1 VRYSILGPVKASGGN
16 GPAPLGGPKQRTVLA
31 HLILSPSRVVPADQ
45 LIEAVWG
52 ETPPEAARGILQTY
66 VSRLRSVLGPNTIE
80 SHPPGY
86 LLRADPEDVDAF
98 RFEHLLR
105 EARRGA
111 VDPKHAVRT
120 LSEALDLW
128 RGPALADLA
137 DEASFSVEIARLEEL
152 RLQATEERIA
162 AELELG
168 LQAQSVAE
176 LESLTRMHPLRE
188 RLWEELILAL
198 YRIGRP
204 ADALA
209 AYERAR
215 SILADELGTDPS
227 RDLRALHERILREDP
242 ELEPPGEPLRGYR
255 ILEQIGEG
263 AFGVVYRALQ
273 PQIGREVA
281 IKALPPELAN
291 HPDFVR
297 RFEHEA
303 QIVARLEHPHIV
315 PLYDYWREPD
325 AAYLVMR
332 FLRGGSLEDLL
343 RDGPLKPEDAATIL
357 DHVASALAAAHRQG
371 VVHRDVK
378 PGNVLLDE
386 EGNAYLSDF
395 GVALDAGSF
404 ERSSGTM
411 VRGTPSYLSPEQIR
425 LDPASP
431 RSDVYGLGIV
441 LFEMLTGTY
450 PFPDGSLTA
459 LLDRHLRDP
468 LPPAR
473 DSRPDLPHD
482 ADEVI
487 ARATAKEEERRFT
500 DPLELAA
507 AFRAA
512 VEGSATIRRSVQV
525 RNPFKGLRAFLE
537 ADAADFYG
545 REALTSRLIRR
556 LGEDTDGARFLA
568 VVGPSGSG
576 KSSVVR
582 AGLVPALR
590 RGTLPGS
597 ERWFVVNILPG
608 PHPLRELETALLGVA
623 VDPPPALMDELE
635 HDPLGLLRVAHRVL
649 PDPDAELVIV
659 LDQLEEIFTLVKDE
673 DERAHVLASLR
684 AAAVQPDSRVR
695 IVTTLRADFFD
706 EPLLVRGFGD
716 LLAARTEPIGPMS
729 LEELER
735 AIVAP
740 ADRAG
745 LVVEPSLLAAILA
758 DVTERPS
765 ALPLLQYALTE
776 LAEYHDGGVLRLGVY
791 RRIGGAWGA
800 LARRAERLFEDLD
813 EPAAQD
819 ACRQLFLRLVTL
831 GEGGEDTRRRVRRS
845 ALMPLGDP
853 LAMDGVIET
862 YGRHRLLSFD
872 RDPDTR
878 EPTIEIAHEA
888 ILTAWDR
895 LRGWIDE
902 ARDDLRTLD
911 RLAASAE
918 EWRSSARDPSFLLR
932 GSKLDRTEEWAAST
946 SVAMADDD
954 RAYLEE
960 SVGQRDRDRA
970 AEDERRARERSLERR
985 SAVRMRALVA
995 VLTVAV
1001 VIAGTLTV
1009 LAVSQRN
1016 RASREER
1023 LATARELAAAAE
1035 GNVDVDPQRSMLLAL
1050 AAADVTG
1057 QDDPLPEVEDALRR
1071 SLAEDREVLTIQG
1084 LPGDGLLAI
1093 SPDGNLLVTRG
1104 PVAGVPE
1111 GEDPGFVVHDL
1122 RTGTPLRTLAGEP
1135 GGFTDLAYSPDGTRF
1150 AALAPDGTL
1159 IVWET
1164 HSWSRERM
1172 INLHRTI
1179 SDAGGLTFSPDGRLL
1194 AAVGGDGIVS
1204 ILDASSG
1211 RKVRRMRWPN
1221 TGFLGVAFS
1230 PDGRL
1235 VGAAP
1240 NLGERADVTPV
1251 WDVRTGRLVMK
1262 LKSPGSSKLGIAFSP
1277 DGRTIAVSDF
1287 GGFVRMWDARTGDE
1301 RAQVLEGHQG
1311 AVWMVA
1317 YSPDGRRIAT
1327 VGDDGV
1333 RVWDAEDG
1341 RELMVFRGHEE
1352 AVFLVRFTPDGERLV
1367 TGGGHTV
1374 RVWDVSHSGGG
1385 ELFTI
1390 GASDEP
1396 VASVAF
1402 SPDGSRLLTGGAE
1415 VRQWDARTGEP
1426 MTAASLVGWN
1436 DAVYSPDGE
1445 RFATAGGTLIG
1456 SSDSGQELLG
1466 MDIGSADTTWSVAYS
1481 PDGRSLAGGM
1491 GRGQESGLGLVF
1503 VWDAE
1508 TGERIQTLGEPGSQY
1523 DHIRGLTFGPD
1534 GASVAGIA
1542 YSGDVHIW
1550 DVASGEELQSFD
1562 TGSDNTGGIALSPD
1576 GTLLATS
1583 GGDGAALWN
1592 ADSGDLVHRLL
1603 GHTGDVPEIVF
1614 SRDGTLVA
1622 TASEDGTARIWD
1634 ASTGRP
1640 LHTLFGHEG
1649 SVTGVAFSPDGT
1661 TVATSGVDGTV
1672 REYALGFDDLVRI
1685 ARSRLT
1691 RSLSS
1696 AECQRYLHTT
1706 SCPASVRAGS
1716 PSPEAPMGVADGPEG
1731 AFRVAIVGGDFPST
1745 LSRPWV
1751 KHRVGDYTLAL
1762 SDGHWRLHQ
1771 DSVNGGSWDSGGSY
1785 TTTGDTITFT
1795 ELMDQRCFGWA
1806 GSVRWELVGTELSF
1820 SDSSVDP
1827 AQPCGGTQG
1836 LAWTSGVFAR
1846 RPWSRIVS

>member
-1 VRYSILGPVKASGGN
+1 MAATAGRETGVPPEANRRYRRPVRYWILGPVEVSGGN
-16 GPAPLGGPKQRTVLA
+16 GPATLGGPKQRTVLA
-31 HLILSPSRVVPADQ
+31 HLILSLSRVVSADQ

-66 VSRLRSVLGPNTIE
+66 VSRLRSILGPDTIE
-80 SHPPGY
+80 SRPPGY
-86 LLRADPEDVDAF
+86 VLLADPEDVDAV
-98 RFEHLLR
+98 RFERLLR
-105 EARRGA
+105 DARRGA
-111 VDPKHAVRT
+111 DDPKDVVRT

-168 LQAQSVAE
+168 LQAQSIAE
-176 LESLTRMHPLRE
+176 LESLTRTHPLRE

-198 YRIGRP
+198 YRVGRP

-215 SILADELGTDPS
+215 SNLADELGTDPS
-227 RDLRALHERILREDP
+227 RDLRALHERILHEDP

-255 ILEQIGEG
+255 ILEQVGEG

-281 IKALPPELAN
+281 IKAMPPELAN

-343 RDGPLKPEDAATIL
+343 RHGPLEPEDAATIL

-378 PGNVLLDE
+378 PANVLLDE

-395 GVALDAGSF
+395 GVALDAGSS

-411 VRGTPSYLSPEQIR
+411 VRGTPAYLSPEQIR

-441 LFEMLTGTY
+441 LFEMLTATH

-473 DSRPDLPHD
+473 DTRPDLPRG

-512 VEGSATIRRSVQV
+512 VEGSATVRRSVQV

-537 ADAADFYG
+537 ADAPDFFG
-545 REALTSRLIRR
+545 REALTNRLIRR

-590 RGTLPGS
+590 RGALPGS
-597 ERWFVVNILPG
+597 ERWFVVYILPG

-659 LDQLEEIFTLVKDE
+659 LDQLEEVFTLVDDE

-716 LLAARTEPIGPMS
+716 LLAARTEPIAPMS

-758 DVTERPS
+758 DVGERPS

-776 LAEYHDGGVLRLGVY
+776 LAEHHDGGVLRLGVY

-800 LARRAERLFEDLD
+800 LARRAERLFEDLG
-813 EPAAQD
+813 EPAQG

-831 GEGGEDTRRRVRRS
+831 GDDGEDTRRRVRRS
-845 ALMPLGDP
+845 ALTSLGDP
-853 LAMDGVIET
+853 RAMDGVIET

-872 RDPDTR
+872 RDPDSR

-918 EWRSSARDPSFLLR
+918 EWRSSARDPSLLLR

-946 SVAMADDD
+946 SVAMAADD
-954 RAYLEE
+954 RSYLEE
-960 SVGQRDRDRA
+960 SVGQRDRERA
-970 AEDERRARERSLERR
+970 AEGERQARERSLERR
-985 SAVRMRALVA
+985 AAVRMRALVA
-995 VLTVAV
+995 VLTVAAV
-1001 VIAGTLTV
+1001 VASTLTV
-1009 LAVSQRN
+1009 LAVGQRN

-1035 GNVDVDPQRSMLLAL
+1035 ANLDVDPQRGMLLAL

-1071 SLAEDREVLTIQG
+1071 SLAADREVLTIQG
-1084 LPGDGLLAI
+1084 LPDGLFAI

-1122 RTGTPLRTLAGEP
+1122 RTGAALQTLAGEP
-1135 GGFTDLAYSPDGTRF
+1135 GGFADVAYSPDGTRL
-1150 AALAPDGTL
+1150 AALAPDSTL

-1164 HSWSRERM
+1164 RSWSRERT
-1172 INLHRTI
+1172 IDLGRTI
-1179 SDAGGLTFSPDGRLL
+1179 SYGGGLTFSPDGRLL

-1211 RKVRRMRWPN
+1211 LEVRRMRKPEAS
-1221 TGFLGVAFS
+1221 FLGVAFS
-1230 PDGRL
+1230 PDGRR
-1235 VGAAP
+1235 VAATQ
-1240 NLGERADVTPV
+1240 NLGDGAEVTPI
-1251 WDVRTGRLVMK
+1251 WDVRTEHRVME
-1262 LKSPGSSKLGIAFSP
+1262 LGSPGPSKLGIAFSP
-1277 DGRTIAVSDF
+1277 DGRSIAISDF
-1287 GGFVRMWDARTGDE
+1287 EGSVRIWDARTGVE
-1301 RAQVLEGHQG
+1301 RQVLEGHQG
-1311 AVWMVA
+1311 AVWGVA
-1317 YSPDGRRIAT
+1317 YSPDGRRIAS

-1352 AVFLVRFTPDGERLV
+1352 AVYLVGFTPDGERLV

-1374 RVWDVSHSGGG
+1374 RVWDVSRSGGG
-1385 ELFTI
+1385 EPLTI
-1390 GASDEP
+1390 VASDEA

-1402 SPDGSRLLTGGAE
+1402 SPDGSRLLTAGGE
-1415 VRQWDARTGEP
+1415 VRQWDARTGDP
-1426 MTAASLVGWN
+1426 VTAASLVGWHE
-1436 DAVYSPDGE
+1436 AVYSPDGE
-1445 RFATAGGTLIG
+1445 RFATAGGTLIS

-1466 MDIGSADTTWSVAYS
+1466 MDIGSADTTWNVAYS
-1481 PDGRSLAGGM
+1481 PDGRSIAGGM
-1491 GRGQESGLGLVF
+1491 GEGQYSGLVF
-1503 VWDAE
+1503 VWDVE
-1508 TGERIQTLGEPGSQY
+1508 TGDRIQTLGEPGSQY
-1523 DHIRGLTFGPD
+1523 DHVR
-1534 GASVAGIA
+1534 
-1542 YSGDVHIW
+1542 
-1550 DVASGEELQSFD
+1550 
-1562 TGSDNTGGIALSPD
+1562 
-1576 GTLLATS
+1576 
-1583 GGDGAALWN
+1583 
-1592 ADSGDLVHRLL
+1592 
-1603 GHTGDVPEIVF
+1603 
-1614 SRDGTLVA
+1614 
-1622 TASEDGTARIWD
+1622 
-1634 ASTGRP
+1634 
-1640 LHTLFGHEG
+1640 
-1649 SVTGVAFSPDGT
+1649 GVAFSPDG
-1661 TVATSGVDGTV
+1661 A
-1672 REYALGFDDLVRI
+1672 
-1685 ARSRLT
+1685 
-1691 RSLSS
+1691 
-1696 AECQRYLHTT
+1696 
-1706 SCPASVRAGS
+1706 
-1716 PSPEAPMGVADGPEG
+1716 
-1731 AFRVAIVGGDFPST
+1731 RVAGDRV
-1745 LSRPWV
+1745 LGRRP
-1751 KHRVGDYTLAL
+1751 HLGCRVGRGAP
-1762 SDGHWRLHQ
+1762 
-1771 DSVNGGSWDSGGSY
+1771 
-1785 TTTGDTITFT
+1785 
-1795 ELMDQRCFGWA
+1795 ELRHRRRQHR
-1806 GSVRWELVGTELSF
+1806 RHR
-1820 SDSSVDP
+1820 
-1827 AQPCGGTQG
+1827 AQPGRDAARDLGRGRCGT
-1836 LAWTSGVFAR
+1836 LER
-1846 RPWSRIVS
+1846 RLR